1 MLTVDEL
8 THVAEIALSRV
19 DPEEPTVGHESGCH
33 VDHLEIDRVGIE
45 EGLKLALRMLRE
57 QPGVMRTSELDDS
70 ATDQSEEPDCL
81 KLGIGNS
88 PNGR

>member
-1 MLTVDEL
+1 MLTADEL
-8 THVAEIALSRV
+8 THVAGMVLSRV
-19 DPEEPTVGHESGCH
+19 GPKEVTAGHETGRH
-33 VDHLEIDRVGIE
+33 VDHLEIARVGIE

-57 QPGVMRTSELDDS
+57 QPGVMRTSDLDGS

-81 KLGIGNS
+81 TLGIGHS